1 MPAQPLDVDIN
12 AMTPEE
18 FVLLVRDSSDD
29 QIRATFRAAGTE
41 QGLDRIFDIMEDRFL
56 PERAAGVSA
65 TVQWRITDEG
75 EDHAYVIGLHDGQC
89 ETRRGTAQRPTT
101 TITTDLARF
110 ARIAAGDAN
119 PIKLLMTRKLKA
131 SGDVNLGRRMATFFD
146 IPEP

>member
-1 MPAQPLDVDIN
+1 MTAQPHDVDID

-29 QIRATFRAAGTE
+29 QIRATFREAPTKAA
-41 QGLDRIFDIMEDRFL
+41 LDRIFDIMQERFL
-56 PERAAGVSA
+56 PEKARDVTA
-65 TVQWRITDEG
+65 TVQWHITDDG
-75 EDHAYVIGLHDGQC
+75 QDYPYVIGLHDGTC
-89 ETRRGTAQRPTT
+89 ETRSGAAQKPTT

-131 SGDVNLGRRMATFFD
+131 SGDVNLGRRMAGFFD
-146 IPEP
+146 IPQP